1 MTALDDH
8 MTEILLSPAEVLA
21 AAADIER
28 RSALLALAVRRLET
42 SGDYATGGAVS
53 INAWLREHARM
64 TTQRAGELVSTG
76 RFLDTYPAFAQ
87 AAVAGTLSGSQID
100 IARRLNRHKYAT
112 ALAAHQT
119 ELVELL
125 ATADITVTGKLVDH
139 WRRCADAVADDDAAP
154 GLEPVC
160 ELMFGRT
167 LDNELHGT
175 LHLHDAAATEFEKAI
190 NNAITHH
197 GDNETRSLAERQ
209 GDALYDIAAFFN
221 KNHDGNG
228 TPRHLPAISLSADI
242 STVTTTTPEGVNDDT
257 QQPMSPACTATHLC
271 DCNIHVILRDAD
283 TNPAKFGVSTYSVP
297 RHLFRKVAARDGGC
311 RFPGCNRPIRFT
323 DAHHIH
329 HWQHG
334 GATEY
339 RNLLLLCSRHHHYVH
354 QQQLIVKLETNG
366 TAHFT
371 WHHGQH
377 RHTTPRGAP
386 PTRPPSRPAPS
397 AAG

>member
-1 MTALDDH
+1 MTVLDDH

-21 AAADIER
+21 AVADIDR

-53 INAWLREHARM
+53 IDAWLREHARM
-64 TTQRAGELVSTG
+64 TNQRAGELVYTG

-139 WRRCADAVADDDAAP
+139 WRTCADAVADDDAAP

-175 LHLHDAAATEFEKAI
+175 LNLHDAAATEFEKAI
-190 NNAITHH
+190 NNAITH
-197 GDNETRSLAERQ
+197 DRDDETRSLAERQ

-221 KNHDGNG
+221 KNHTGDG
-228 TPRHLPAISLSADI
+228 TPATCRRCRCPA
-242 STVTTTTPEGVNDDT
+242 T
-257 QQPMSPACTATHLC
+257 SP
-271 DCNIHVILRDAD
+271 
-283 TNPAKFGVSTYSVP
+283 P
-297 RHLFRKVAARDGGC
+297 
-311 RFPGCNRPIRFT
+311 
-323 DAHHIH
+323 
-329 HWQHG
+329 
-334 GATEY
+334 
-339 RNLLLLCSRHHHYVH
+339 
-354 QQQLIVKLETNG
+354 
-366 TAHFT
+366 
-371 WHHGQH
+371 
-377 RHTTPRGAP
+377 
-386 PTRPPSRPAPS
+386 
-397 AAG
+397 